1 MRSSD
6 FHEECPNNPSKETCG
21 LAAARWLVENQLIY
35 IDVEP
40 TKKEA
45 GEQKALF
52 DEVPGVFWDDA
63 SAGNALR
70 LVDKTSVMETSSTF
84 ASATFDCQSC
94 SRWVKVSLE
103 PFDAFGIDVVH
114 P

>member
-6 FHEECPNNPSKETCG
+6 FHEECPDNPSKETCG

-40 TKKEA
+40 TKKEV
-45 GEQKALF
+45 GELEAQA
-52 DEVPGVFWDDA
+52 DEVPGVFWDSA
-63 SAGNALR
+63 VAGNTLS
-70 LVDKTSVMETSSTF
+70 LVDKTAVMETTSPF
-84 ASATFDCQSC
+84 ASATFDCRSC
-94 SRWVKVSLE
+94 SKWVKVTLE
-103 PFDAFGIDVVH
+103 PFDAFGIDVVS